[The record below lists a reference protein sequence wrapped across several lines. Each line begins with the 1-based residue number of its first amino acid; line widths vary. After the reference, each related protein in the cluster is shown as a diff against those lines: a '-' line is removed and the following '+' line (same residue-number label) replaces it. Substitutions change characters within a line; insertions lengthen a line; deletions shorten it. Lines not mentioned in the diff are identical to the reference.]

1 MKQNKRIDAVIF
13 DMDGTIF
20 NTEKL
25 GIEKW
30 IQAFEHHNI
39 SVPLKVLYNKI
50 GLSDKDSRRLM
61 QEESGIEFDYDVV
74 KKLKL
79 QLTKEHI
86 AKYGTPIKDG
96 FMELMELLKN
106 RRIKTAVAT
115 SRRHENTMY
124 YLNHS
129 AKDMAKQFDTIVT
142 GDMIE
147 NGKPNP
153 DIFLLASKLLSVL
166 PKHCLVVEDSV
177 NGIKA
182 ATAAQMRVIMIPDLI
197 EPSEEL
203 KKSIFALKTTLSDV
217 IGIICE
223 VNG

>member
-1 MKQNKRIDAVIF
+1 
-13 DMDGTIF
+13 
-20 NTEKL
+20 
-25 GIEKW
+25 
-30 IQAFEHHNI
+30 
-39 SVPLKVLYNKI
+39 
-50 GLSDKDSRRLM
+50 
-61 QEESGIEFDYDVV
+61 
-74 KKLKL
+74 
-79 QLTKEHI
+79 
-86 AKYGTPIKDG
+86 
-96 FMELMELLKN
+96 
-106 RRIKTAVAT
+106 
-115 SRRHENTMY
+115 MY